1 VSAERAAP
9 RIGITLGDPA
19 GIGPEIVSKALR
31 KGVARARVRV
41 YGDVSMLD
49 LDDVPGV
56 ELRAI
61 ASHPVVPGKPDPRAA
76 HGVIETIRTATRE
89 CLAGDLDAVVTAPIA
104 KDQWAHAGYTYPGHT
119 ELLAELCGD
128 APAVMMLAGG
138 SLRVV
143 PATIHCAL
151 REVPGRIAALD
162 WASLLDV
169 VHGDLVRSFGL
180 ERPRIALCGLNPHAG
195 ESGRFGDEEQRV
207 LAPVIEAARARGL
220 DVRGPLPA
228 DTIFTRAVAG
238 ELDCVIGMYHDQV
251 LGPLKLHAFG
261 RAVNVTLGLPIVR
274 TSVDH
279 GTAFDIAG
287 QDRADPGSLAEA
299 IRVAIEMAERRSAA
313 ARQP

>member
-1 VSAERAAP
+1 LTRASAESAP

-19 GIGPEIVSKALR
+19 GIGPEIVGKALR
-31 KGVARARVRV
+31 KGIPGARIRV
-41 YGDVSMLD
+41 YGDASMLD
-49 LDDVPGV
+49 LRELGGI
-56 ELRAI
+56 ELRSI
-61 ASHPVVPGKPDPRAA
+61 ATCPVTPGHPDPRAA
-76 HGVIETIRTATRE
+76 HGVIEAIRAATRD
-89 CLAGDLDAVVTAPIA
+89 CLAGELDALVTAPIA
-104 KDQWAHAGYTYPGHT
+104 KDQWALAGYAYPGHT
-119 ELLAELCGD
+119 ELLAELCGN

-138 SLRVV
+138 ALRVV

-151 REVPGRIAALD
+151 REVPERIAALD

-169 VHGDLVRSFGL
+169 VHRDLGRSFGL
-180 ERPRIALCGLNPHAG
+180 EHPRIALCGLNPHAG
-195 ESGRFGDEEQRV
+195 ESGRFGDEEQCV
-207 LAPVIEAARARGL
+207 LAPVIAAARARGL

-238 ELDCVIGMYHDQV
+238 ELDCVVGMYHDQV

-299 IRVAIEMAERRSAA
+299 IRVAIEMAERRAA
-313 ARQP
+313 AA

>member
-1 VSAERAAP
+1 VTPDRAAP

-19 GIGPEIVSKALR
+19 GIGPEIVSKILR
-31 KGVARARVRV
+31 KGVAGVRIRV
-41 YGDVSMLD
+41 YGDVSTLD
-49 LDDVPGV
+49 PGSLPGV

-61 ASHPVVPGKPDPRAA
+61 ASHPVQPGKPDPRAA
-76 HGVIETIRTATRE
+76 HGVIEAIRAATRD
-89 CLAGDLDAVVTAPIA
+89 CLAGDLAAVVTAPIA
-104 KDQWAHAGYTYPGHT
+104 KDQWARAGYTYPGHT

-128 APAVMMLAGG
+128 APAVMMLTGG

-151 REVPGRIAALD
+151 REVPERIAALD

-169 VHGDLVRSFGL
+169 VHRDLVRSFGL

-207 LAPVIEAARARGL
+207 LAPVIRTARERGL

-228 DTIFTRAVAG
+228 DTIFTRAVSG

-261 RAVNVTLGLPIVR
+261 RAVNVTLGLPIAR